1 MGVRRLLLLLPCS
14 DCVTVLP
21 QAILAQTALHS
32 IEVKDLD
39 RKAAP
44 CDDFYEF
51 SNGTW
56 RANNPIPA
64 SMTRWSRRWQ
74 AGEFAKDKLH
84 DILEAAAAEKGAA
97 KGSND
102 QIIGDYYGACMDE
115 SGSTRLAWSQSNRGL
130 RRSMP
135 PATWPRCSR

>member
-1 MGVRRLLLLLPCS
+1 MPAAQLLSNSSFFLGDHMRRCRALFLPLLTCLLLASQFALS
-14 DCVTVLP
+14 
-21 QAILAQTALHS
+21 QALHS
-32 IEVKDLD
+32 VYLDDLD

-44 CDDFYEF
+44 CDDFYQF
-51 SNGTW
+51 ANGTW

-64 SMTRWSRRWQ
+64 SMSRWSRRWQ

-84 DILEAAAAEKGAA
+84 DILEAAAAEKDAA

-115 SGSTRLAWSQSNRGL
+115 S
-130 RRSMP
+130 
-135 PATWPRCSR
+135 